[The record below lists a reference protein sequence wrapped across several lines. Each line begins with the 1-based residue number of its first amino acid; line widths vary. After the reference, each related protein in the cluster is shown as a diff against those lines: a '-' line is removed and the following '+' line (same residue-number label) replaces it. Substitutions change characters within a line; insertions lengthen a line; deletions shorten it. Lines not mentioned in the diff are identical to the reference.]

1 MSEKTEKALKEV
13 FKEYL
18 LNEAPELLTEMP
30 KPKDATK
37 MRKVWDWIRRVF
49 GSQTHAKAGI
59 PKGSRR
65 ILPPWART
73 RKWRLILGAAEAIQ
87 QYQRHWNTY
96 NYEDWKKFDPIAY
109 GEWIMLEILVYFEM
123 EGGIAKYAASHL
135 DENGEPFSPFTRNPE
150 RVSWGIQDIAETAKE
165 IKDCKMNIGHSVGKQ
180 GDVQRCEKLF
190 LELVA
195 KKRKHERAVKQAW
208 DDAVSGGT
216 GPIYNEDNPAY
227 KILDPSD
234 PDYKEA
240 EELIRRDHECAASA
254 NKNPGCPLTKK
265 EVQLMCTYIYGSD
278 ADECG

>member
-37 MRKVWDWIRRVF
+37 MRKVWEWIRRVF
-49 GSQTHAKAGI
+49 GSQTHAKAKI
-59 PKGSRR
+59 PKSRR

-109 GEWIMLEILVYFEM
+109 GEWVMLEILVYFEM

-150 RVSWGIQDIAETAKE
+150 RVSWGIQDIAETAEE
-165 IKDCKMNIGHSVGKQ
+165 IKDCKTNIGYSVGKQ

-190 LELVA
+190 VELA
-195 KKRKHERAVKQAW
+195 RKKRKHARAVKQAW

-265 EVQLMCTYIYGSD
+265 EVQLMCTYIYGPD